1 MTKGRLSLRT
11 RLLLGVGAIT
21 LLALAVADVTVY
33 ASLNSYLYNQVD
45 ATLETAHSPIE
56 AKVLGDHDDA
66 PTTTPV
72 PKRSEFCSTVREIA
86 PGTFVEVRGANNVT
100 EPGDRCPAYEPGET
114 SFSPQLP
121 TTIRGF
127 RVTSSDPKEPVTYF
141 TASAT
146 VTAGPEFRVRASK
159 LDGGGVLVVAQP
171 VEEVMSTL
179 NRLLLLEIFVTGAA
193 LVLAVLLG
201 LWLVRVGL
209 RPLRDVVKTAESI
222 SGGDLMQRVPGANDR
237 TEVGLVATALNVML
251 ARIESSFAE
260 LQSSENRLRSFVSDA
275 SHELR
280 TPIAAVSAYAQLF
293 KRGAQTHTEDLPRV
307 FEGIERETNRMAR
320 LVDDLLLLAR
330 FDEPRT
336 TDFEPVELVGLAV
349 EAIETSRMVGPEWP
363 LTLVA
368 AGPVEVIGDWS
379 ALRQVLDNLL
389 SNIRAHTPAGT
400 PATVRVAVEGDD
412 ALIEV
417 IDAGPGIDEEK
428 AASLFERFTR
438 ADPSRSRQT
447 GGVGLGLAI
456 VTAILRMHG
465 GRAEMHAGG
474 EDRGAI
480 VRVFIPSLVQDPG
493 SEEG

>member
-1 MTKGRLSLRT
+1 
-11 RLLLGVGAIT
+11 
-21 LLALAVADVTVY
+21 
-33 ASLNSYLYNQVD
+33 
-45 ATLETAHSPIE
+45 
-56 AKVLGDHDDA
+56 
-66 PTTTPV
+66 
-72 PKRSEFCSTVREIA
+72 
-86 PGTFVEVRGANNVT
+86 TFVEVLDLNNVT

-114 SFSPQLP
+114 SFSPKLP
-121 TTIRGF
+121 AIIRGF
-127 RVTSSDPKEPVTYF
+127 RVTSSDLKKELVTYF
-141 TASAT
+141 TANAT
-146 VTAGPEFRVRASK
+146 VPGGPVFRVRASK
-159 LDGGGVLVVAQP
+159 LEGGGVLIVAQP
-171 VEEVMSTL
+171 IDEIMSIL
-179 NRLLLLEIFVTGAA
+179 NRLLLLEIYVTGAA
-193 LVLAVLLG
+193 LVGAVLLG
-201 LWLVRVGL
+201 LWFVRVGL
-209 RPLRDVVKTAESI
+209 RPLRDVVQTAEVI

-237 TEVGLVATALNVML
+237 TEVGLVATALNVMME
-251 ARIESSFAE
+251 RIETSFVE
-260 LQSSENRLRSFVSDA
+260 LQSSENRLRNFVSDA

-293 KRGAQTHTEDLPRV
+293 KRGAETHTEDLPRV

-336 TDFEPVELVGLAV
+336 TDFEPVELVGLAA
-349 EAIETSRMVGPEWP
+349 EAIETSRTVGPEWP

-368 AGPVEVIGDWS
+368 AGPVEVMGDWS
-379 ALRQVLDNLL
+379 ALRQVVDNLL

-400 PATVRVAVEGDD
+400 PATVRVGVVGED

-465 GRAEMHAGG
+465 GRADVHAGREG
-474 EDRGAI
+474 QGAI
-480 VRVFIPSLVQDPG
+480 FRVYIPLLVQDPS
-493 SEEG
+493 SEER